1 MASITE
7 GMQPHV
13 KILGLVSAGHFMS
26 HFYSMTIPPL
36 IPFFHD
42 DLGISY
48 TLIGA
53 ILSAKSMTSGL
64 LQLPAGMAVDRY
76 GAKVILSGGLLMCAA
91 GMALLGIADSWAMLV
106 LAVVVMAMGNC
117 VFHPADYSILTGSM
131 SDRYMGRS
139 FSIHTFAGHLGNAVA
154 PAVLLT
160 IAVFWSWRAS
170 LLLSAFV
177 GLLIFFGL
185 ATQWNAMRDEG
196 LPSKPKKKKQ
206 SSETSAADD
215 SLSGWQ
221 VMLQVL
227 KSPPL
232 VFLFFFFTMS
242 NLAQGG
248 LKNFSIAGLEA
259 VHGTNLSIAG
269 SALTGFLFASAFGV
283 LVGGWVA
290 DRWKKHDMVA
300 AVSLFTCGAI
310 VLLVGGI
317 DLHWFVLIFTFT
329 VAGLVNGIIRPA
341 RDMMI
346 RNASPKGSAGKAF
359 GFVYS
364 GEFIGG
370 GIAPITYGFLL
381 DIGKPEWIFYSS
393 AVFFAMCGMMF
404 LGSGRATRQQAA
416 A

>member
-1 MASITE
+1 MASVAE
-7 GMQPHV
+7 GMQPQV

-26 HFYSMTIPPL
+26 HFYSMSIPPL
-36 IPFFHD
+36 IPFLHD
-42 DLGISY
+42 DLGISF
-48 TLIGA
+48 TLIGL

-76 GAKVILSGGLLMCAA
+76 GAKTILSGGLLMCAA
-91 GMALLGIADSWAMLV
+91 GMALLGLADSWAALV

-131 SDRYMGRS
+131 NERYMGRS

-160 IAVFWSWRAS
+160 IAVYWSWRAS
-170 LLLSAFV
+170 LLLSALV
-177 GLLIFFGL
+177 GLLIFLGL
-185 ATQWNAMRDEG
+185 ATQWNAMRDEAM
-196 LPSKPKKKKQ
+196 PAKPKKKKKG
-206 SSETSAADD
+206 AAEGPAEDA
-215 SLSGWQ
+215 SLSSWQ
-221 VMLQVL
+221 IMLRVL

-232 VFLFFFFTMS
+232 LFLFAFFTMS

-248 LKNFSIAGLEA
+248 LKNFSIAGLSA
-259 VHGTNLSIAG
+259 VHDTDFAIAG

-290 DRWKKHDMVA
+290 DRWEKHDLVA
-300 AVSLFTCGAI
+300 SVSLFTCGGI
-310 VLLVGGI
+310 VLLVGGV
-317 DLHWFVLIFTFT
+317 DLPWFVLIFTFT

-346 RNASPKGSAGKAF
+346 RNASPKGSAGKTF

-370 GIAPITYGFLL
+370 GVAPALYGFLL
-381 DIGKPEWIFYSS
+381 DIGQAEWIFWSS
-393 AVFFAMCGMMF
+393 AVFFVMCGMMF
-404 LGSGRATRQQAA
+404 LGSGRAARAQTV
-416 A
+416 

>member
-26 HFYSMTIPPL
+26 HFYTMTIPPL
-36 IPFFHD
+36 IPYFHD

-53 ILSAKSMTSGL
+53 IMSFKSMTSGL

-76 GAKVILSGGLLMCAA
+76 GAKVILTLGLLMCTA

-106 LAVVVMAMGNC
+106 VAVVVMAVGNS

-131 SDRYMGRS
+131 DERYMGRS
-139 FSIHTFAGHLGNAVA
+139 FSIHTFAGHLGNSVA
-154 PAVLLT
+154 PAILLT
-160 IAVFWSWRAS
+160 IAVVLSWRAS
-170 LLLSAFV
+170 LLISAAI
-177 GLLIFFGL
+177 GLLIAFGL

-196 LPSKPKKKKQ
+196 LAHRPKKKK
-206 SSETSAADD
+206 SAGAAAEDE
-215 SLSGWQ
+215 SLTHWQ
-221 VMLQVL
+221 VMVQVL

-269 SALTGFLFASAFGV
+269 SALTGFLLASAFGV

-290 DRWKKHDMVA
+290 DHWKKHDLVA
-300 AVSLFTCGAI
+300 AASLFTCGAI
-310 VLLVGGI
+310 VLLVVNV
-317 DLHWFVLIFTFT
+317 DLHWFLLIFTFT

-370 GIAPITYGFLL
+370 GVAPLAYGFLL
-381 DIGKPEWIFYSS
+381 DIGEPDWIFYSS
-393 AVFFAMCGMMF
+393 AIAFVMCGMMF
-404 LGSGRATRQQAA
+404 LGSGRASRQQAA
-416 A
+416 

>member
-1 MASITE
+1 MASIAE
-7 GMQPHV
+7 GMQPQV

-26 HFYSMTIPPL
+26 HFYSMSIPPL
-36 IPFFHD
+36 MPFLHS

-53 ILSAKSMTSGL
+53 VLSAKSMTSGL
-64 LQLPAGMAVDRY
+64 LQLPAGIAVDRY
-76 GAKVILSGGLLMCAA
+76 GAKAILSGGLLMCAA

-117 VFHPADYSILTGSM
+117 VFHPADFSILNGSM
-131 SDRYMGRS
+131 DERYMGRS

-154 PAVLLT
+154 PALLLT
-160 IAVFWSWRAS
+160 VAVYWSWRAS

-185 ATQWNAMRDEG
+185 ASQWSAMRDEA
-196 LPSKPKKKKQ
+196 LPQRKKKKLG
-206 SSETSAADD
+206 TDAGGPA
-215 SLSGWQ
+215 LSTGQ
-221 VMLQVL
+221 VLLQVL

-232 VFLFFFFTMS
+232 LFLFFFFTMS
-242 NLAQGG
+242 SLAQGG
-248 LKNFSIAGLEA
+248 LKNFSIAALEA
-259 VHGTNLSIAG
+259 VHGTNLTIAG

-283 LVGGWVA
+283 LLGGWVA
-290 DRWKKHDMVA
+290 DRWKKHDLVA
-300 AVSLFTCGAI
+300 AVSLFTCGVI

-317 DLHWFVLIFTFT
+317 DLHWFILVFTFT
-329 VAGLVNGIIRPA
+329 VAGLVSGIIRPA

-346 RNASPKGSAGKAF
+346 RNSSPKGSAGKAF

-370 GIAPITYGFLL
+370 GAAPLAYGFLL
-381 DIGKPEWIFYSS
+381 DIGEPEWIFYSS
-393 AVFFAMCGMMF
+393 AVFFVLCGMMF
-404 LGSGRATRQQAA
+404 LGSGRAARQQTA
-416 A
+416 

>member
-13 KILGLVSAGHFMS
+13 KVLGLVSAGHFMS

-53 ILSAKSMTSGL
+53 ILSAKAMTSGL
-64 LQLPAGMAVDRY
+64 LQLPAGIAVDRY

-91 GMALLGIADSWAMLV
+91 GMAILGLATSWPMLV
-106 LAVVVMAMGNC
+106 LAVVVMAIGNC
-117 VFHPADYSILTGSM
+117 VFHPADYSIMTGTI
-131 SDRYMGRS
+131 SDQYMGRS
-139 FSIHTFAGHLGNAVA
+139 FSIHTFAGHIGNAVA

-177 GLLIFFGL
+177 GLLIFFGI
-185 ATQWNAMRDEG
+185 ASQWHALRDDAQ
-196 LPSKPKKKKQ
+196 PQQPKKKKD
-206 SSETSAADD
+206 SSDATDEAP
-215 SLSGWQ
+215 LSTWQ

-290 DRWKKHDMVA
+290 DRWKKHDFVA
-300 AVSLFTCGAI
+300 AASLFACGVI

-317 DLHWFVLIFTFT
+317 DLHWL
-329 VAGLVNGIIRPA
+329 
-341 RDMMI
+341 
-346 RNASPKGSAGKAF
+346 
-359 GFVYS
+359 
-364 GEFIGG
+364 
-370 GIAPITYGFLL
+370 
-381 DIGKPEWIFYSS
+381 
-393 AVFFAMCGMMF
+393 C
-404 LGSGRATRQQAA
+404 
-416 A
+416 

>member
-13 KILGLVSAGHFMS
+13 KVLGLVSAGHFMS

-53 ILSAKSMTSGL
+53 ILSAKAMTSGL
-64 LQLPAGMAVDRY
+64 LQLPAGIAVDRY

-91 GMALLGIADSWAMLV
+91 GMAILGLATSWPMLV
-106 LAVVVMAMGNC
+106 LAVVVMAIGNC
-117 VFHPADYSILTGSM
+117 VFHPADYSIMTGTI
-131 SDRYMGRS
+131 SDQYMGRS
-139 FSIHTFAGHLGNAVA
+139 FSIHTFAGHIGNAVA

-177 GLLIFFGL
+177 GLLIFFGI
-185 ATQWNAMRDEG
+185 ASQWHALRDDAQ
-196 LPSKPKKKKQ
+196 PQQPKKKKD
-206 SSETSAADD
+206 SSDATDEAP
-215 SLSGWQ
+215 LSTWQ

-290 DRWKKHDMVA
+290 DRWKKHDFVA
-300 AVSLFTCGAI
+300 AASLFACGVI

-346 RNASPKGSAGKAF
+346 RNATPKGSAGKAF

-370 GIAPITYGFLL
+370 GVAPLAYGFLL

-393 AVFFAMCGMMF
+393 AVFFVMCGMMF

-416 A
+416 AT